1 LEFLSGIDRVQYH
14 SEGGRDSHSRDL
26 VRRRHR
32 SGRHHRVPAF
42 VLSLIATAEPEL
54 QDVLRALDASRWQ
67 VIQKVGLPKSM
78 PYFFASLKVAITV
91 AFVGSISRRRLPP
104 TRASAT

>member
-1 LEFLSGIDRVQYH
+1 VAVIPILVIWFGVGPAVITAFLLSFFPI
-14 SEGGRDSHSRDL
+14 L
-26 VRRRHR
+26 VNVAT
-32 SGRHHRVPAF
+32 G
-42 VLSLIATAEPEL
+42 IATAEPEL

-67 VIQKVGLPKSM
+67 VIQKVGLPRSM